1 MGRPGSQALLPFSC
15 KNPILSGAPEGAK
28 AAACF
33 GQDDSGE
40 KDLLGKE
47 EWSNHGLIMGHPS
60 FWATRKGVLMD

>member
-1 MGRPGSQALLPFSC
+1 M
-15 KNPILSGAPEGAK
+15 K

-33 GQDDSGE
+33 GQDDSGG